1 MSKSS
6 SVSTPYNTV
15 KSASSIELATPARR
29 ASGFVWLWPVLC
41 LLTLFFVVPVLML
54 LLRSFMDPQWGWQN
68 YRELVGSWTY
78 AKVMLNTFTVASLV
92 TFFTVLVGFPV
103 AWMLAILSRGWAKLL
118 MSVLLLSMWTNLLVR
133 TYAWMV
139 LLQRTGVI
147 NQWLIKWGVIDA
159 PLPLV
164 NNLVGVTISMTY
176 IMLPFLILP
185 LHATI
190 KAIDPSTLRA
200 ATICGASAWQS
211 FWRVLLPL
219 AAPGLASGALMVFV
233 MSLGYFVT
241 PALLGGTSNMM
252 LAELIAQLVQ
262 SLLNWGLGGAAA
274 LVLMVVTLGLYA
286 VQLRLFGN
294 SGNASRA
301 PAKRGAAA

>member
-1 MSKSS
+1 MPNPS
-6 SVSTPYNTV
+6 
-15 KSASSIELATPARR
+15 SASLPYGAARPAPSINPAGRVKR
-29 ASGFVWLWPVLC
+29 ASGFAWLWPVLS
-41 LLTLFFVVPVLML
+41 LLALFFVVPVLML
-54 LLRSFMDPQWGWQN
+54 LLRSFMEPQWGLQN

-92 TFFTVLVGFPV
+92 TVFTVLVGFPV
-103 AWMLAILSRGWAKLL
+103 AWLLAILPRGWAKLL

-147 NQWLIKWGVIDA
+147 NQLLVKWGVIDA

-164 NNLVGVTISMTY
+164 NNLVGVTIGMTY

-241 PALLGGTSNMM
+241 PALLGGTNNMM

-286 VQLRLFGN
+286 VQLHLYG
-294 SGNASRA
+294 GVQG
-301 PAKRGAAA
+301 KRNAAA

>member
-1 MSKSS
+1 MPTTGTDLSMPPSGLAPAP
-6 SVSTPYNTV
+6 STAVRPR
-15 KSASSIELATPARR
+15 LRP
-29 ASGFVWLWPVLC
+29 SGFAWLWPVLG
-41 LLTLFFVVPVLML
+41 LLTLFFVIPVLML
-54 LLRSFMDPQWGWQN
+54 LLRSFMEPDWGLQN
-68 YRELVGSWTY
+68 YRELVGTWTY
-78 AKVMLNTFTVASLV
+78 AKVMLNTFTVSGIVTLV
-92 TFFTVLVGFPV
+92 TVLLGFPV
-103 AWMLAILSRGWAKLL
+103 AWMLAILPRGWGKLL
-118 MSVLLLSMWTNLLVR
+118 MSILLLSMWTNLLVR

-139 LLQRTGVI
+139 LLQRTGFV
-147 NQWLIKWGVIDA
+147 NQMLLKWGVIDT
-159 PLPLV
+159 PLALV
-164 NNLVGVTISMTY
+164 NNLVGVTIGMTY
-176 IMLPFLILP
+176 IMLPFLVLP

-200 ATICGASAWQS
+200 ATICGATSWQS

-241 PALLGGTSNMM
+241 PALLGGTNNMM

-286 VQLRLFGN
+286 LQLRLFGN
-294 SGNASRA
+294 VQG
-301 PAKRGAAA
+301 KRSAAA